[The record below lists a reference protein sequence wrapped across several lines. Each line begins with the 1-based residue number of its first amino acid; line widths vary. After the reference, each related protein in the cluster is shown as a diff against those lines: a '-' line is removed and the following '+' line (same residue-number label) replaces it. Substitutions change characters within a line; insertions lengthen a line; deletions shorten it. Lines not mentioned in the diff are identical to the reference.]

1 MAEMYAAVV
10 ALGLIGYAL
19 NRLFLLLD
27 ARVMAW
33 YRGATRKEE
42 IP

>member
-1 MAEMYAAVV
+1 V